1 MNSPALEIQS
11 FYATTIAEA
20 VSFVLQVSEGT
31 TNPIY
36 FRGENKDHGVN
47 AIAPSVFRERWIENE
62 DVIYREAQRFND
74 HEFITDKTAFDKL
87 ARMQHYTTPTRMLD
101 LSEDMFS
108 SFYFALEGRAENDW
122 GTLYVL
128 EIDQE
133 KIKYYDSDAVSILA
147 NLAKSPL
154 GSDGSNA
161 AKSKYKI
168 WQEARN
174 YLYNVDAY
182 IGNDELESKRYLL
195 HDIKEE
201 KSYFADLINPRHLF
215 SIYAVK
221 PKLASQRIQSQK
233 GAFLLFGF
241 DFDDY
246 TKHQPVITAAN
257 QLNPEHDYHPI
268 LKLTKI
274 FLSPDITME
283 QLKIIGITKP
293 FIYPELDKVSE
304 HLKEIYKK
312 LTDGF

>member
-1 MNSPALEIQS
+1 MNSPMLEIQS
-11 FYATTIAEA
+11 FYANTVAEA

-31 TNPIY
+31 INPIY

-47 AIAPSVFRERWIENE
+47 AITPSIFRSGWIENE
-62 DVIYREAQRFND
+62 DVIYRETQRFND

-108 SFYFALEGRAENDW
+108 SFYFALEGRDDNDW
-122 GTLYVL
+122 GVLYVL
-128 EIDQE
+128 EIDQD

-147 NLAKSPL
+147 NLSKSPL
-154 GSDGSNA
+154 GCYGSAA

-174 YLYNVDAY
+174 YLRNANGY
-182 IGNDELESKRYLL
+182 IGNDEIESKRYLL
-195 HDIKEE
+195 HDIREE
-201 KSYFADLINPRHLF
+201 KSYFADLIDPRHLF

-241 DFDDY
+241 DFDDH
-246 TKHQPVITAAN
+246 TKHQQVITPSY
-257 QLNPEHDYHPI
+257 QLNPESDYHPI
-268 LKLTKI
+268 LKLSKVL
-274 FLSPDITME
+274 LSPDITLE
-283 QLKIIGITKP
+283 QLSVLGITKP
-293 FIYPELDKVSE
+293 FVYPELDKVSE
-304 HLKEIYKK
+304 YLKDKYKK
-312 LTDGF
+312 